1 MLTHLLFSISALVFM
16 INLIITYFSYKKNTN
31 SVRSKIYVYM
41 IWFALFLAI
50 VEIVE
55 GVTYVYNVDIIFS
68 LMWKL
73 HSIIMILFVALLFY
87 YFLSLE
93 NHFDTI

>member
-50 VEIVE
+50 VEIIE
-55 GVTYVYNVDIIFS
+55 GVTYVYNIDITLIS
-68 LMWKL
+68 GG
-73 HSIIMILFVALLFY
+73 I
-87 YFLSLE
+87 
-93 NHFDTI
+93 NHVRNDPFHP